1 VRVVVVGFHQ
11 SLTKKKKSTRKED
24 EKKGRQRRRPSI
36 RNNNNNCNNYNYLV
50 TRRAAK
56 GFGWHYY
63 FEKKSDRSIIF
74 LGGLEKNF
82 ARWNFIGEKKR
93 KKGKKK
99 IFFIGKTSTTRSK
112 MSLEKKEPQ

>member
-36 RNNNNNCNNYNYLV
+36 RNNNNNNNNNYLV

-99 IFFIGKTSTTRSK
+99 IFFIGKTSTNRSK